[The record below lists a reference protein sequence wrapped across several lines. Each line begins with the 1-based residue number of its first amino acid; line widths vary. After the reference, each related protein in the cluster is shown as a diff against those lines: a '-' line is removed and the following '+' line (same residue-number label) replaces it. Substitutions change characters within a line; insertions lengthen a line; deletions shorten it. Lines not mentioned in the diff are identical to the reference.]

1 MAKRRSRQRD
11 REIQSIRQ
19 SIFGI
24 LLFWGIAVIGALF
37 VLASGQNP
45 KHWQD
50 TEIVIQDISIQR
62 QFKGSYYQITDET
75 GATYSIHYSC
85 TGAEKLAAGNHYQ
98 ITYATIHHNRIQ
110 SMTDPHCVYVDYDD
124 SLRDYYARMALG
136 WSLLL
141 GSSGVFLRE
150 ISRCRR
156 RIRQLQGTEC
166 ST

>member
-19 SIFGI
+19 SIFGL
-24 LLFWGIAVIGALF
+24 LLFWGIAVIAAVF

-45 KHWQD
+45 KHWQE
-50 TEIVIQDISIQR
+50 TEIVIQDISTQR

-75 GATYSIHYSC
+75 GQTYSINRSNPN
-85 TGAEKLAAGNHYQ
+85 AEQLEVGECYQ

-110 SMTDPHCVYVDYDD
+110 SMTDPHGVYVDYDD
-124 SLRDYYARMALG
+124 SLRDYYARMIIG

-150 ISRCRR
+150 IFQSRR
-156 RIRQLQGTEC
+156 RIRQMQA
-166 ST
+166 